1 MRAVQDALAHGIGV
15 DCRHQPVIEAEFPV
29 DDLDRRRKAIG
40 GAGSRRENLV
50 LRPVDI
56 LVDAHD
62 YHRVHAL
69 AGGGNNDFF
78 GAAVKMMG
86 KTGAILDLAC

>member
-1 MRAVQDALAHGIGV
+1 MRWLMGIGV

-69 AGGGNNDFF
+69 AGAEIMTF

-86 KTGAILDLAC
+86 KTGAIPDLAC